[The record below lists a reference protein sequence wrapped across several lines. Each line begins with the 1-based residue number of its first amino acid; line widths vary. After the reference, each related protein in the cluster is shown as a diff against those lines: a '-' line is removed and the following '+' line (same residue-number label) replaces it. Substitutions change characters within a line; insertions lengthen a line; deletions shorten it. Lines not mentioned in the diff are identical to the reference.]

1 MILYRKRTNN
11 FFITTVEKEDVSSQ
25 NNNADFLEAK
35 RKISCLSVVNDAAER
50 GFKLIQDFNEPIMAD
65 EEKKQCLYLDCKKTT
80 LKKGYHD

>member
-1 MILYRKRTNN
+1 
-11 FFITTVEKEDVSSQ
+11 
-25 NNNADFLEAK
+25 
-35 RKISCLSVVNDAAER
+35 VNDAAER